1 MFVQA
6 RINVL
11 SSTGSTS
18 IISISS
24 ISSISQYLI
33 PDDDSFVHVDV
44 DEVRAG
50 AAVGLPVGFG
60 VLVGQF
66 VRSMVIGR
74 NLDLLPA
81 LILLQ
86 LHTGT

>member
-1 MFVQA
+1 MKLVIKFSRSV
-6 RINVL
+6 
-11 SSTGSTS
+11 STRTSTS
-18 IISISS
+18 I
-24 ISSISQYLI
+24 QGYTEYLV

-44 DEVRAG
+44 DEVRAS
-50 AAVGLPVGFG
+50 AAVGLPVRFG

-66 VRSMVIGR
+66 VCSMVIGR
-74 NLDLLPA
+74 NFNFLPA

>member
-1 MFVQA
+1 MMKLVIKFSRSV
-6 RINVL
+6 
-11 SSTGSTS
+11 STRTSTS
-18 IISISS
+18 I
-24 ISSISQYLI
+24 QGYTEYLV

-44 DEVRAG
+44 DEVRAS
-50 AAVGLPVGFG
+50 AAVGLPVRFG

-66 VRSMVIGR
+66 VCSMVIGR
-74 NLDLLPA
+74 NFNFLPA

>member
-1 MFVQA
+1 MMKLVIKFSRSV
-6 RINVL
+6 
-11 SSTGSTS
+11 STRTSTS
-18 IISISS
+18 I
-24 ISSISQYLI
+24 QGYTEYLV

-44 DEVRAG
+44 DEVRAS
-50 AAVGLPVGFG
+50 AAVGLPVSFG

-66 VRSMVIGR
+66 VCSMVIGR
-74 NLDLLPA
+74 NFNFLPA